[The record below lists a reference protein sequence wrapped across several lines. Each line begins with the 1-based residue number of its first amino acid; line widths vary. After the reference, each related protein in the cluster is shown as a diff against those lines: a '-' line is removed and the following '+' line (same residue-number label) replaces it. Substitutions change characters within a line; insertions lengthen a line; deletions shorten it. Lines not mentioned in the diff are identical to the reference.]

1 MIPHRRAA
9 AAFTLL
15 GAALGLYAF
24 ACSVGDLDEH
34 GKSCV
39 DTCPSGLPCIAGVCG
54 GAADGSVPSDGATG
68 SDGSATADGGVE
80 AGPPTDCPPGT
91 CAAPAP
97 AGWTGPFQI
106 YDGNPANAPTCPV
119 AAPIVALQAN
129 EDMNAPPAAQCS
141 ACTCGGA
148 VGATCGKGQIA
159 GSNGCSCA
167 ANEFA
172 PATYCYTNLALT
184 ACGVGGT
191 SLDAVVKPA
200 VADGGTCPPDG
211 GAATRPAVTWQRTQ
225 LGCMNGRTAAGG
237 CSSGQIC
244 LPAPAAPFEH
254 ALCVAQ
260 DGDVGCPGAPYTAKR
275 LLHKAM
281 NDTRGCSAC
290 ACGAAS
296 GVTCPT
302 TITTY
307 SDQNCITATGT
318 LAVPGCAAFATYT
331 AITVDVDAAVGG
343 TCAPSGGA
351 PTGTATPSQPVTV
364 CCTP

>member
-172 PATYCYTNLALT
+172 PATNEFAPATNEFAPATLADAGLWIQP
-184 ACGVGGT
+184 ARSKSVIEAA
-191 SLDAVVKPA
+191 SNNAIAIAAKANAALANNAAPRLDASPA
-200 VADGGTCPPDG
+200 CLVEKLSI
-211 GAATRPAVTWQRTQ
+211 RPR
-225 LGCMNGRTAAGG
+225 L
-237 CSSGQIC
+237 
-244 LPAPAAPFEH
+244 
-254 ALCVAQ
+254 
-260 DGDVGCPGAPYTAKR
+260 GAPKSP
-275 LLHKAM
+275 LI
-281 NDTRGCSAC
+281 
-290 ACGAAS
+290 
-296 GVTCPT
+296 P
-302 TITTY
+302 
-307 SDQNCITATGT
+307 
-318 LAVPGCAAFATYT
+318 
-331 AITVDVDAAVGG
+331 
-343 TCAPSGGA
+343 
-351 PTGTATPSQPVTV
+351 
-364 CCTP
+364 